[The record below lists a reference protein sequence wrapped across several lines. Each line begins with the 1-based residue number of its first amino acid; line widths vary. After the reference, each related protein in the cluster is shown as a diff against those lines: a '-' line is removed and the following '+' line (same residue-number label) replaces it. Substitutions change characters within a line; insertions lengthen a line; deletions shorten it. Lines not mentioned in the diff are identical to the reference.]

1 MREIPNRKFVLA
13 SHNKGKLR
21 EFTELLSPFGYE
33 IVSAAELGLAEG
45 LQLQTNKQPALKQRA
60 PHPKVAWV
68 AQ

>member
-33 IVSAAELGLAEG
+33 VVSAAELGLGEPEETG
-45 LQLQTNKQPALKQRA
+45 TEFEQNALIKA
-60 PHPKVAWV
+60 KA
-68 AQ
+68 AG